1 MKPTEKKVQDN
12 SDSKLES
19 ATNTSKEKKTF
30 YERLMEKGY
39 SESKT
44 PKNQKTTHNPNPTK
58 RPNDLTEWGGSRVR
72 LSQPG

>member
-1 MKPTEKKVQDN
+1 MKPTEKKAQEN

-39 SESKT
+39 SESKIGQGFVMNW
-44 PKNQKTTHNPNPTK
+44 KCQRRNRK
-58 RPNDLTEWGGSRVR
+58 RIDFFN
-72 LSQPG
+72 

>member
-39 SESKT
+39 SESKIGQGFVMNWKM
-44 PKNQKTTHNPNPTK
+44 PKKEPKTT
-58 RPNDLTEWGGSRVR
+58 
-72 LSQPG
+72 